1 MALAITSQNFEET
14 VKSGKLVVI
23 DFWAT
28 WCGPCRA
35 LGPIIE
41 ELAKEYKDK
50 VVICKCDVDS
60 EKELAMK
67 YQVMSIPRVVF
78 IKDGEIKDIHSGYR
92 ENDKAVLAA
101 KIENLL

>member
-41 ELAKEYKDK
+41 ELAEDYKDK

-60 EKELAMK
+60 EQELAMK
-67 YQVMSIPRVVF
+67 FQVMSIPKVVF
-78 IKDGEIKDIHSGYR
+78 LKNGEIKDIQVGLTSK
-92 ENDKAVLAA
+92 EVLAA

>member
-1 MALAITSQNFEET
+1 MALAITSQNFEEV

-41 ELAKEYKDK
+41 ELAEDYKDK
-50 VVICKCDVDS
+50 VAICKCDVDS
-60 EKELAMK
+60 EQELAMK
-67 YQVMSIPRVVF
+67 FQVMSIPKVVF
-78 IKDGEIKDIHSGYR
+78 LKNGEIKDIQVGLTSK
-92 ENDKAVLAA
+92 EVLAA

>member
-1 MALAITSQNFEET
+1 MALAITSQNFEEV

-28 WCGPCRA
+28 RCGPCRA

-41 ELAKEYKDK
+41 ELAEDYKDK

-60 EKELAMK
+60 EQELAMK
-67 YQVMSIPRVVF
+67 FQVMSIPKVVF
-78 IKDGEIKDIHSGYR
+78 LKDGEIKDMQVGLTSK
-92 ENDKAVLAA
+92 EVLSA

>member
-1 MALAITSQNFEET
+1 MALAITSQNFEEV
-14 VKSGKLVVI
+14 VKCGKLVVI

-41 ELAKEYKDK
+41 ELAEDYKDK

-60 EKELAMK
+60 EQELAMK
-67 YQVMSIPRVVF
+67 FQVMSIPKVVF
-78 IKDGEIKDIHSGYR
+78 LKDGEIKDMQVGLTSK
-92 ENDKAVLAA
+92 EVLSA